1 MAEAIIGPLVV
12 KLQELAVSE
21 ARALVAVNDD
31 IRSLRDK
38 LMWMQ
43 AFLRDAD
50 PRRRIVPDE
59 ASRVWLHQTRDAAFD
74 AEDAVDQY
82 FLLVDLS
89 SQYTISLK
97 VPKLDT
103 HHYKVHYEFSTQL
116 RVRHNLS
123 SKIKAINSRLE
134 NIIKNKETYKQIEDT
149 NKIVV
154 PWRASTAISVAPT
167 KLDNLLQPPL
177 VSREDKRKDLTS
189 ALLYDTVV
197 DSSLPDSTPRQKVI
211 SVLGPSGVGKS
222 SLVRDVYETLEIKN
236 HFVEQALATFPPYSS
251 ASDILKLILRDL
263 KEEDFTLSKREVT
276 KELDKKLKGKR
287 YLVVID
293 GEGLPLAIVLLSG
306 LLRTK
311 EYPVEWKAVFEHLK
325 SKQSKRLDSILS
337 LCFDD
342 LPYDIKSCFL
352 YFAALPTN
360 MLIEAQDLVCMW
372 MAEGFLRPKE
382 GLTMEKVGYRYLKE
396 LIARHLINLEPMDEN
411 TPEEELVTIQSKVH
425 AFLQIEA
432 QEVNFVEIHNSDD
445 IPPLSAARRLSLQ
458 NRMEKYAALAN
469 PMPKLRSILSN
480 FEKEETSK
488 EYDVADE
495 DQEAKVQ
502 QSPICLHCSPHGTTT
517 KCKEGDA
524 KSYLRQLLQTSKFL
538 RVINLQGLEVG
549 DKLPNEIGDV
559 VHLQYLAV
567 TSCSLKE
574 IPPSVGRLSSLQTL
588 DVRDTEVKELPVP
601 FWEIGT
607 LRHVFGH
614 RLTLPKQVGDLKNLQ
629 TLDTVKP
636 DDNIPSA
643 VFSTKTSLRRL
654 EVMELD
660 GMLIDMPCVEDM
672 DIKSCLPNLLLL
684 SLENTMVSQDF
695 INKLAE
701 LPFLA
706 SLTLDGGSYKD
717 EQLVFSAGGFHS
729 LRRLTVDLEELKKL
743 EIHESALPKLAD
755 LDILIH
761 SNDLNIVILGKN
773 DVVEK
778 LLHEDKI
785 LSKKI
790 QRTTRSERTAR
801 RIGVE

>member
-1 MAEAIIGPLVV
+1 MDY
-12 KLQELAVSE
+12 
-21 ARALVAVNDD
+21 R
-31 IRSLRDK
+31 
-38 LMWMQ
+38 
-43 AFLRDAD
+43 
-50 PRRRIVPDE
+50 
-59 ASRVWLHQTRDAAFD
+59 
-74 AEDAVDQY
+74 
-82 FLLVDLS
+82 
-89 SQYTISLK
+89 
-97 VPKLDT
+97 
-103 HHYKVHYEFSTQL
+103 
-116 RVRHNLS
+116 
-123 SKIKAINSRLE
+123 
-134 NIIKNKETYKQIEDT
+134 
-149 NKIVV
+149 
-154 PWRASTAISVAPT
+154 
-167 KLDNLLQPPL
+167 DNLLQPPL
-177 VSREDKRKDLTS
+177 VSREDKRGQLIS
-189 ALLYDTVV
+189 ALL
-197 DSSLPDSTPRQKVI
+197 DSTHQKVI
-211 SVLGPSGVGKS
+211 SVIGPSGVGKS
-222 SLVRDVYETLEIKN
+222 TLVRDVYETLEIKN

-263 KEEDFTLSKREVT
+263 KEEDFTLSKMEVT
-276 KELDKKLKGKR
+276 KELLDKKLKGKQ

-293 GEGLPLAIVLLSG
+293 GEVSSTEWKNILGALPNVAGSKVVRMSKENLEDPPTNYEHVVISLNRFDKIATTELFQQRVCKKESNPEYNKDIEDGVRNKYQQDIFDTTQGLPLAIVLLSG

-311 EYPVEWKAVFEHLK
+311 EFPVEWEAVFDHLK

-488 EYDVADE
+488 EDEVADDE
-495 DQEAKVQ
+495 EEAKVQ
-502 QSPICLHCSPHGTTT
+502 QSPTCLHCSPHGTTT

-524 KSYLRQLLQTSKFL
+524 KSYLQQLLQTSKFL

-549 DKLPNEIGDV
+549 DKLPDEIGNV

-574 IPPSVGRLSSLQTL
+574 VPPSVGRLSSLQTL

-601 FWEIGT
+601 FWEIRT

-614 RLTLPKQVGDLKNLQ
+614 RLILPKRVGVLKNLQ

-636 DDNIPSA
+636 DAKYGWDRNTLSKMIQLRSLFIWELSKGHEKGLVAALKKLKYLVTLTIHGDSIPSA
-643 VFSTKTSLRRL
+643 VFTTKTSLQRL

-660 GMLIDMPCVEDM
+660 GMLIDMPRVVDM

-717 EQLVFSAGGFHS
+717 EQLVLSAGGFHS

-761 SNDLNIVILGKN
+761 SNDLKIVILGKN

>member
-1 MAEAIIGPLVV
+1 MKVYIEKP
-12 KLQELAVSE
+12 
-21 ARALVAVNDD
+21 
-31 IRSLRDK
+31 
-38 LMWMQ
+38 
-43 AFLRDAD
+43 
-50 PRRRIVPDE
+50 
-59 ASRVWLHQTRDAAFD
+59 
-74 AEDAVDQY
+74 
-82 FLLVDLS
+82 FLLLCN
-89 SQYTISLK
+89 
-97 VPKLDT
+97 
-103 HHYKVHYEFSTQL
+103 
-116 RVRHNLS
+116 NLS
-123 SKIKAINSRLE
+123 INNGYR
-134 NIIKNKETYKQIEDT
+134 
-149 NKIVV
+149 
-154 PWRASTAISVAPT
+154 
-167 KLDNLLQPPL
+167 DNLLQPPL

-222 SLVRDVYETLEIKN
+222 TLVRDVYETLEIKN

-293 GEGLPLAIVLLSG
+293 GEVSTTEWKHILAALPYEVESRVVRMSKERLEDPPTNYKHVRIQLDHFHLIATTELFQQRVCREESNPEYNEAVKNGVRNDYQQDIFDTTQGLPLAIVLLSG

-588 DVRDTEVKELPVP
+588 DVRDTEVKELPMP

-614 RLTLPKQVGDLKNLQ
+614 RLILPKRVGDLKNLQ

-636 DDNIPSA
+636 DDKYGWDRNTLSKMIQLRSLFIWELSKGHEKGLVAALKKLKYLVTLTIHGDSIPSA

-790 QRTTRSERTAR
+790 QRTARSERTAR

>member
-1 MAEAIIGPLVV
+1 MDY
-12 KLQELAVSE
+12 
-21 ARALVAVNDD
+21 R
-31 IRSLRDK
+31 
-38 LMWMQ
+38 
-43 AFLRDAD
+43 
-50 PRRRIVPDE
+50 
-59 ASRVWLHQTRDAAFD
+59 
-74 AEDAVDQY
+74 
-82 FLLVDLS
+82 
-89 SQYTISLK
+89 
-97 VPKLDT
+97 
-103 HHYKVHYEFSTQL
+103 
-116 RVRHNLS
+116 
-123 SKIKAINSRLE
+123 
-134 NIIKNKETYKQIEDT
+134 
-149 NKIVV
+149 
-154 PWRASTAISVAPT
+154 
-167 KLDNLLQPPL
+167 DNLLQPPL

-189 ALLYDTVV
+189 ALLYDTAV

-222 SLVRDVYETLEIKN
+222 TLVRDVYETLEIKN

-263 KEEDFTLSKREVT
+263 KEEDFTLSKTEVT

-293 GEGLPLAIVLLSG
+293 GEVSTTEWKHILAALPYEVESRVVRMSKESLEDPPTNYKHVRIQLEHFHLIATTELFQQRVCREESNPEYNEAVKNGVRNDYQQDIFDTTQGLPLAIVLLSG

-601 FWEIGT
+601 FWEIRT

-614 RLTLPKQVGDLKNLQ
+614 RLILPKRVGDLKNLQ

-636 DDNIPSA
+636 DDKYGWDRNTLSKMIQLR
-643 VFSTKTSLRRL
+643 SLFIW
-654 EVMELD
+654 ELSK
-660 GMLIDMPCVEDM
+660 GHE
-672 DIKSCLPNLLLL
+672 K
-684 SLENTMVSQDF
+684 
-695 INKLAE
+695 
-701 LPFLA
+701 
-706 SLTLDGGSYKD
+706 G
-717 EQLVFSAGGFHS
+717 LVAA
-729 LRRLTVDLEELKKL
+729 LKKTQVPC
-743 EIHESALPKLAD
+743 HTD
-755 LDILIH
+755 H
-761 SNDLNIVILGKN
+761 
-773 DVVEK
+773 
-778 LLHEDKI
+778 
-785 LSKKI
+785 
-790 QRTTRSERTAR
+790 TW
-801 RIGVE
+801 